1 MSKTIGITPGPVE
14 FTNLDNEDLAAIKQ
28 FNPSNTGSTGQVL
41 TKTANGYDWE
51 TPSIK
56 EFEPSNTGSTGQ
68 VLTKTANGYDWE
80 TPSSGGASNG
90 MVGFY
95 STFDCETNDNYQG
108 GVPINPESTQ
118 AGSIC
123 VDIYYVLKKL
133 DANNTVVSSSTYD
146 FKVSLSNNAGN
157 IGGAFEGSVSVTP
170 NGNSNNGMV
179 TFYVTLIP
187 ENQQGTIIFNTSV
200 SAWILVPYSA
210 TSDGAYTFKV
220 EALTGGTEAIPQVL
234 SGCANAEY

>member
-1 MSKTIGITPGPVE
+1 MSKVIGITPGPVE

-51 TPSIK
+51 T
-56 EFEPSNTGSTGQ
+56 T
-68 VLTKTANGYDWE
+68 
-80 TPSSGGASNG
+80 SSGGASDG

-108 GVPINPESTQ
+108 GVPINPEQRQ

-123 VDIYYVLKKL
+123 ASIYYVLEKL
-133 DANNTVVSSSTYD
+133 DANDTVIDSGTSS
-146 FKVSLSNNAGN
+146 FNVSLANNGN
-157 IGGAFEGSVSVTP
+157 AEFEGSVTLTRNIDTVI
-170 NGNSNNGMV
+170 
-179 TFYVTLIP
+179 TFYVKLIP
-187 ENQQGTIIFNTSV
+187 QNAQGTIVFDTNVRSWV
-200 SAWILVPYSA
+200 LVKYSA
-210 TSDGAYTFKV
+210 TNEGAYKFRV
-220 EALTGGTEAIPQVL
+220 VPLTGGTEAIPQIV